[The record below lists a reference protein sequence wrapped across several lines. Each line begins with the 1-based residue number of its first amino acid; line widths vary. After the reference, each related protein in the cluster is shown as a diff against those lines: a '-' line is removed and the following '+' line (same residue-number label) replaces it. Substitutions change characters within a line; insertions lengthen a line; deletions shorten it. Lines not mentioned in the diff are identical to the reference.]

1 MPALHLSED
10 DVREVLDMEIAIEV
24 LEQMFRELAEGRA
37 VNQPRRRI
45 PAPGFL
51 LHTMSATAEY
61 LGVAGVKSY
70 TTTRNAARFV
80 VLLYNLAG
88 ELVAVVDAD
97 YLGQLRTGAASGVA
111 TEFLARSDASVV
123 GLFGAGAQART
134 QLKAVCTVRR
144 VSRVEVFSRSEE
156 RCRTFCEE
164 MSEFCRVSV
173 VPNRWPQQVAEG
185 KDIVITATTSK
196 TPLFDGHGL
205 DEGCHLNVVGSNF
218 LNKTEV
224 DTTTIA
230 RADAR
235 VCDSVEQCV
244 LEAGDFVPAMEAGVL
259 ERVHLRE
266 LSDIVT
272 GRETGRANVGDITLF
287 KSVGLAIEDVA
298 LAARAVDL
306 ARSAGLGRSLPF

>member
-10 DVREVLDMEIAIEV
+10 DVREVLDMEIAVEA
-24 LEQMFRELAEGRA
+24 LEQLFREVAEGRA
-37 VNQPRRRI
+37 VNHPRHRV

-61 LGVAGVKSY
+61 LGLAGVKSY
-70 TTTRNAARFV
+70 TTTRESSRFV
-80 VLLYNLAG
+80 VLLYDLSG
-88 ELVAVVDAD
+88 TLVAVVDAD

-111 TEFLARSDASVV
+111 TEFLARPDASVV

-144 VSRVEVFSRSEE
+144 VSRVEVFSRGEE
-156 RCRTFCEE
+156 RCRVFCDE
-164 MSEFCRVSV
+164 MSEFCRVPV

-185 KDIVITATTSK
+185 KDIVITATTSR

-205 DEGCHLNVVGSNF
+205 DEGCHLNIIGSNF
-218 LNKTEV
+218 PNKAEV

-230 RADAR
+230 RSDAR
-235 VCDSVEQCV
+235 VCDSVEQCL

-259 ERVHLRE
+259 ERGHLRE
-266 LSDIVT
+266 LSDVVM

-287 KSVGLAIEDVA
+287 QI
-298 LAARAVDL
+298 
-306 ARSAGLGRSLPF
+306 GRFGRGGCRPGREGIGTGS